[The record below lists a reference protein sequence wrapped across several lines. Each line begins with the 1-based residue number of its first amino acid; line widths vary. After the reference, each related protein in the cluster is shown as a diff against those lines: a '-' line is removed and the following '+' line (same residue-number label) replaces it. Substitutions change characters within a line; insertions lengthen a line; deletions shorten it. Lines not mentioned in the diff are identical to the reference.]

1 METQPIKIAL
11 DEEMADIFKQATGE
25 DGNAEAYDLH
35 MGILELS
42 VSLRNINHDVEK
54 SVNFLSKSDTTYNS
68 SQELVFLIDFR
79 MQFKLLQHGKDPE
92 ERTLHETRGDL
103 FMRLYKELVD
113 IEPNEIKRC
122 EYLAFFY
129 DLFESVKPKLSGP
142 QESFTYR
149 MEQIDSMHG
158 QVQCILERLSRTQNA
173 NEISSASKVNIYLE
187 SKIVPNEVDTQ
198 SSSRIVGL
206 NEEKCNRD
214 KKVELRKVH
223 TEKLHVEGFSV
234 IESYR
239 EIINCPLKGI
249 RFDDVITLLYDSHS
263 CPKTTQPFNYNTTAT
278 CSTKS
283 SYKGACKI
291 PIGIHSC
298 NFPLKKNYKKKL
310 DSINEVLEKQ
320 LPDTENKFKTLSE
333 PEKMEADEKSTLQK
347 KNLKSP
353 TVSTK
358 SEDQSLNQLRQ
369 AVSDIKMNILKEVD
383 KSLELTHKNSSHI
396 LLSKPSREIAKNEP
410 KNLFRNS
417 RFTDVLRWQYPRN
430 IYPPKDSVN
439 KILQNKSCKS
449 NYSSVS
455 SKKVSSNANP
465 RNMLDK
471 PMSKLYKKNQ
481 TAPLHKEMA
490 KCDDGSNDICNFE
503 TTPVKS
509 EQYFVKEGYKEITEP
524 ILSEIRQSAGEF
536 QQKVIKE
543 EEASNCLLVE
553 NSRNKD
559 MADQIVDPK
568 DLSSSTHNLSID
580 ICEACCDP
588 DNLEMISPIFSQVN
602 QTVRDD
608 NVYTWVDGNS
618 TQKVWVQNTEDLSP
632 SSCTECCDLRI
643 STDELNEFVG
653 EENISP
659 TLSQI
664 TQTSNLVKLH
674 VLEKMDKF
682 LSDISSI
689 NITIKDED
697 VEEDSLIDIEG
708 SKELSPSSCNLSTNT
723 LEGFSDIGKRLTACH
738 PPDDQYKLSP
748 ILGQI
753 TQTVTDVKINIL
765 NEVDKSLSEITLGVS
780 DILKNRESKEYF
792 RKQHE
797 SQEIIYTTAESTLF
811 DLSEE
816 SVVKV
821 NPSKNV
827 NTSISEVI
835 QPPKNVS
842 QKSETSELSECS
854 ESQLSSK
861 DSNQILYL
869 SKNCNVKVDYSK
881 EEDKYFAEGFCIK
894 KRKCNVTEATSV
906 ESEFIRK
913 SRPKWHH
920 QRYVIAAPRVIIKS
934 FKSNPAYEWV
944 PDDPNAPDLYEQLDQ
959 FFEITGHKK
968 YCAGCETITA
978 SIQAKLSQV
987 LQRVIREAP
996 EDVNFPDLI
1005 TIVGKGKLEQLLT
1018 RKEKTVYESL
1028 RWQARDK
1035 GDQDL
1040 SAESLFTD
1048 ALHGMMGYGSPHL
1061 KVSPL
1066 TGRLLLCS
1074 PQHQK
1079 SISES
1084 YLLLTVG
1091 HLGYFYRELKGH
1103 QVMLAEQGDTA
1114 VALRKCLQKY
1124 LLNFHQFYEAQK
1136 RNPCSLLS
1144 LYQSTRDFQ
1153 LQFEWLLEVF
1163 NNVQKAKSAVVSLY
1177 EESRRR
1183 TGYQRNLLLKWL
1195 RVVIQPFIFN
1205 LYQWLLNG
1213 RLPSANLDKF
1223 LIEQTKSSKIE
1234 EFWQNRYCITEFF
1247 SGIFDPQ
1254 LSEILL
1260 SVGKTLKYSDKYL
1273 AINVETCLP
1282 RKKLRCMLLETFDQ
1296 FFRHGDQ
1303 EPLYN
1308 FVRKL
1313 HLEISCK
1320 VLKHLRKIKT
1330 SPEHLFS
1337 ELHKYIMLTDHEF
1350 TNEFLKMFEP
1360 ILSDTESSFNIQLF
1374 NEMKDKML
1382 HKPVPD
1388 IYIDK
1393 SQSEGSRCW
1402 SMLILRWKMPVHW
1415 KALLGGDSK
1424 EYEAIFSAMW
1434 RFHYVYY
1441 VLCER
1446 VHRQQMQFR
1455 NRIEFKYF
1463 EDLNETFKCF
1473 SKLINACMRLMSVLR
1488 EYFFNH
1494 LLEPAFAKLLLAC
1507 KHANTV
1513 DQLLDENRKYLRTI
1527 MFGSLQEKNLRK
1539 SHQYLE
1545 RLYDLILKLDD
1556 KQQKFL
1562 KLSQNSVDYV
1572 IKVRAHKPQSIVSN
1586 FYRERMLQ
1594 FRWTCQNYSD
1604 VIKEMRDQFDLTMIS
1619 FLFSLHL
1626 AADDSLRRLAKRLD
1640 PECYYMDK
1648 DNRLGLVQFFEFKRK
1663 TQKN

>member
-54 SVNFLSKSDTTYNS
+54 SVNFLAKSDTTFNS
-68 SQELVFLIDFR
+68 SQELVFLNDFR

-149 MEQIDSMHG
+149 MELIDRMHG

-173 NEISSASKVNIYLE
+173 KEISSASKVNIYLE
-187 SKIVPNEVDTQ
+187 SKIVPNEVDTK
-198 SSSRIVGL
+198 SSSRIVGM

-239 EIINCPLKGI
+239 EIINCPLEGI
-249 RFDDVITLLYDSHS
+249 RFDDVITLVTYKNLRSEPKDPKPSKNDFQMESISPDVHENNFSIASHEDSAYISFMDRVFLSVNDSFACKETISSVEPVEKSIRNLESCSENNFVLVSSVFNEKGTDKNDELPKELKVSKSSLNKDLIFDRRDVENIVPFTIEKDRIGHKISINSEFKLYDSHS

-298 NFPLKKNYKKKL
+298 NFPLKKSAGTLSGSKFDKPTQSNLEKMKDLFVDYKKKL

-333 PEKMEADEKSTLQK
+333 PEKMEADGKSTLQK

-465 RNMLDK
+465 RNKLDK
-471 PMSKLYKKNQ
+471 PMSKLY
-481 TAPLHKEMA
+481 
-490 KCDDGSNDICNFE
+490 
-503 TTPVKS
+503 
-509 EQYFVKEGYKEITEP
+509 
-524 ILSEIRQSAGEF
+524 
-536 QQKVIKE
+536 
-543 EEASNCLLVE
+543 
-553 NSRNKD
+553 
-559 MADQIVDPK
+559 
-568 DLSSSTHNLSID
+568 
-580 ICEACCDP
+580 
-588 DNLEMISPIFSQVN
+588 
-602 QTVRDD
+602 
-608 NVYTWVDGNS
+608 
-618 TQKVWVQNTEDLSP
+618 
-632 SSCTECCDLRI
+632 
-643 STDELNEFVG
+643 
-653 EENISP
+653 
-659 TLSQI
+659 
-664 TQTSNLVKLH
+664 
-674 VLEKMDKF
+674 
-682 LSDISSI
+682 
-689 NITIKDED
+689 
-697 VEEDSLIDIEG
+697 
-708 SKELSPSSCNLSTNT
+708 
-723 LEGFSDIGKRLTACH
+723 
-738 PPDDQYKLSP
+738 
-748 ILGQI
+748 
-753 TQTVTDVKINIL
+753 
-765 NEVDKSLSEITLGVS
+765 
-780 DILKNRESKEYF
+780 
-792 RKQHE
+792 
-797 SQEIIYTTAESTLF
+797 
-811 DLSEE
+811 
-816 SVVKV
+816 
-821 NPSKNV
+821 
-827 NTSISEVI
+827 
-835 QPPKNVS
+835 
-842 QKSETSELSECS
+842 
-854 ESQLSSK
+854 
-861 DSNQILYL
+861 
-869 SKNCNVKVDYSK
+869 
-881 EEDKYFAEGFCIK
+881 K

-1513 DQLLDENRKYLRTI
+1513 DQLLDANRKYLRTI